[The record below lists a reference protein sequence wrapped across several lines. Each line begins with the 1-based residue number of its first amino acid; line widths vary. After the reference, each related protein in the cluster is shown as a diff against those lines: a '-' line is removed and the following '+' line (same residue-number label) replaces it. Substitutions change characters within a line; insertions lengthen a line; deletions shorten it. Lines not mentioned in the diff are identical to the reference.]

1 MIYLFHINLKC
12 QQTQLGF
19 FCTHFHFFVWSCIM
33 PKKNFGFC
41 LELSYGDATN
51 VKLVNMWSV
60 CDKKDSKFVSQCV
73 TQTIIDIQ
81 FYLSV
86 FSVPFI
92 HVYVI
97 LFYLI
102 ILQNMAQAWR
112 LIRFNTYF
120 SNVLFKQLDTLL
132 HSCYV
137 LYVIIMTFN

>member
-1 MIYLFHINLKC
+1 MSTN
-12 QQTQLGF
+12 TVGV
-19 FCTHFHFFVWSCIM
+19 FFVRIFTFLSDRALCQ
-33 PKKNFGFC
+33 KKVFGFC